1 MSRTIQNAIAIA
13 ISSMAFSG
21 ILASKAIADVIQ
33 IAAVGFAQRA
43 GSVEP
48 GVAQGGALTMVEG
61 KYYAAV
67 PFPRD
72 GERVCRFSLV
82 HRDNDDALEVIARL
96 FRKRIV
102 AGAPPFDN
110 NTLMAEVRSGAG
122 AFVTGVTVVD
132 QTSIRSK
139 LLTLETS
146 FYYVELEATGN
157 FGQVLGV
164 QIEYKPECT

>member
-1 MSRTIQNAIAIA
+1 MSRTIQKAIAIA
-13 ISSMAFSG
+13 ILSMAFFG
-21 ILASKAIADVIQ
+21 ILASNAVADVIQ
-33 IAAVGFAQRA
+33 IAAVAFAQRA

-48 GVAQGGALTMVEG
+48 GVAQGGALTTVEG

-67 PFPRD
+67 PFPRS

-82 HRDNDDALEVIARL
+82 HRDNDDLLEVIARL

-102 AGAPPFDN
+102 DGAPPFDN
-110 NTLMAEVRSGAG
+110 NILMAEVRSGAG

-132 QTSIRSK
+132 QTSISSNR
-139 LLTLETS
+139 LTLDS
-146 FYYVELEATGN
+146 AFYYVELEATGN

-164 QIEYKPECT
+164 QIEHKPAC

>member
-1 MSRTIQNAIAIA
+1 MFRANQKAITIA
-13 ISSMAFSG
+13 ISSIIFFG
-21 ILASKAIADVIQ
+21 ILVPKAAADIIQ
-33 IAAVGFAQRA
+33 ISAVAFAQRA
-43 GSVEP
+43 GSLDP
-48 GVAQGGALTMVEG
+48 GVAQGGALTTVDG

-67 PFPRD
+67 PFPRS
-72 GERVCRFSLV
+72 GEHVCRLSLV

-110 NTLMAEVRSGAG
+110 NILMAEVRSGAG

-132 QTSIRSK
+132 QTTIRSNQ
-139 LLTLETS
+139 LNLNTA

-164 QIEYKPECT
+164 QIEFKPEC